1 MSEDKTCGVSQITE
15 SQTDKMI
22 DAIRTSTKP
31 VQLLQRFRS
40 LGERLQ
46 RHTVMHIAGSR
57 CGPAGGHG
65 WLHFLHLLLD
75 TDIAVKKISQTL
87 TRRRSFMS

>member
-1 MSEDKTCGVSQITE
+1 MVDTIL
-15 SQTDKMI
+15 
-22 DAIRTSTKP
+22 TSTKP

-57 CGPAGGHG
+57 CVPAGNHG
-65 WLHFLHLLLD
+65 WVHLLRFLRG
-75 TDIAVKKISQTL
+75 TDIAVKKNVRL
-87 TRRRSFMS
+87 